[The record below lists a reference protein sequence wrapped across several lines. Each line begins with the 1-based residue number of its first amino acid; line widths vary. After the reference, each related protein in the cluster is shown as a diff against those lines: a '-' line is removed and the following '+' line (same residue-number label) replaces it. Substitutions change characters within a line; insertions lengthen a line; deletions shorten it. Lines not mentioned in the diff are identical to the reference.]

1 MRKKHIIF
9 SDLPLVVGKRYQ
21 TKFATGEW
29 VTIFDIQ
36 HTKESVLKHQKD
48 NKSPLAI
55 QSIYVIYDKCP
66 NLGPCP
72 LDENRIVHDKKFER
86 EIEICG
92 KCKKPLDE
100 HIEIEE

>member
-1 MRKKHIIF
+1 MRKKHTIF
-9 SDLPLVVGKRYQ
+9 SDLPLIVGKRYQ

-29 VTIFDIQ
+29 VTIHDIQ
-36 HTKESVLKHQKD
+36 YTKESVLKNQKD
-48 NKSPLAI
+48 SKSALTI

-66 NLGPCP
+66 DLGPCV
-72 LDENRIVHDKKFER
+72 LDENRIIHDKKFER

-100 HIEIEE
+100 NVEIEE